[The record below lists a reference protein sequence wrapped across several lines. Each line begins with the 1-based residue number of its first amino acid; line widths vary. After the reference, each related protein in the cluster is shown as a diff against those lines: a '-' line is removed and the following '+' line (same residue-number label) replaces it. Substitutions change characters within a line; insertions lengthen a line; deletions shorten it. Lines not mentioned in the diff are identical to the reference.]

1 MSSGNI
7 ISGLTWA
14 RTTTTLTITSTAH
27 GLLTGDYV
35 VLRNFN
41 VDYVYA
47 EITVTDSDTF
57 TAQVTD
63 TGGTSGTTG
72 VYIPAFDVSALNETT
87 ITIVAPNSG
96 NCQLMSMA
104 VFINASET
112 GTYTLTVPTSIT
124 NGAGTNG
131 ALNSLNVPN
140 YRAYNV
146 SNPGSS
152 VIGAASLTFS
162 TSTGFGTFTLSG
174 GLDTFG
180 EIIHTFEF

>member
-41 VDYVYA
+41 VDYVYV

-63 TGGTSGTTG
+63 TGGASGTDG
-72 VYIPAFDVSALNETT
+72 VYIPAFDVTSLSETALTIEAPSA
-87 ITIVAPNSG
+87 G
-96 NCQLMSMA
+96 NCQLMS
-104 VFINASET
+104 VQVYINSSDT
-112 GTYTLTVPTSIT
+112 GTILVTLPSDI
-124 NGAGTNG
+124 
-131 ALNSLNVPN
+131 
-140 YRAYNV
+140 
-146 SNPGSS
+146 
-152 VIGAASLTFS
+152 
-162 TSTGFGTFTLSG
+162 
-174 GLDTFG
+174 
-180 EIIHTFEF
+180 

>member
-41 VDYVYA
+41 VDYVYV

-63 TGGTSGTTG
+63 SGGASGTDG
-72 VYIPAFDVSALNETT
+72 VYIPAFDVTSLSETALTIEAPSA
-87 ITIVAPNSG
+87 G
-96 NCQLMSMA
+96 NCQLMS
-104 VFINASET
+104 VQVYINSSDT
-112 GTYTLTVPTSIT
+112 GTILITLPSDIK
-124 NGAGTNG
+124 NGAGGNISLATTNPPVFV
-131 ALNSLNVPN
+131 AYSVP
-140 YRAYNV
+140 
-146 SNPGSS
+146 SGGSIF
-152 VIGAASLTFS
+152 IGAAGVTY
-162 TSTGFGTFTLSG
+162 TTTGNFNQFTLSG
-174 GLDTFG
+174 GLDLFAPLLYTLKF
-180 EIIHTFEF
+180 

>member
-41 VDYVYA
+41 VDYVYV

-63 TGGTSGTTG
+63 TGGASGTDG
-72 VYIPAFDVSALNETT
+72 VYIPALDVPTLGDATMVVSA
-87 ITIVAPNSG
+87 PSSG
-96 NCQLMSMA
+96 NVQIMSMTI
-104 VFINASET
+104 FIDSSET
-112 GTYTLTVPTSIT
+112 DPKSITFPTSIT
-124 NGAGTNG
+124 NGAGGNSSLQTKNPPVFQAFNVNG
-131 ALNSLNVPN
+131 
-140 YRAYNV
+140 
-146 SNPGSS
+146 GTSS
-152 VIGAASLTFS
+152 QLTSGGVAFS
-162 TSTGFGTFTLSG
+162 TTGTYGVMSLSG

-180 EIIHTFEF
+180 SILMTFKF

>member
-41 VDYVYA
+41 VDYVYV

-63 TGGTSGTTG
+63 SGGASGTDG
-72 VYIPAFDVSALNETT
+72 VYIPAFDVTSLSETALTIEAPSA
-87 ITIVAPNSG
+87 G
-96 NCQLMSMA
+96 NCQLMS
-104 VFINASET
+104 VQVYINSSDT
-112 GTYTLTVPTSIT
+112 GTILVTLPSDIK
-124 NGAGTNG
+124 NGAGGNTSLATTNPPVFV
-131 ALNSLNVPN
+131 AYTVP
-140 YRAYNV
+140 
-146 SNPGSS
+146 SGGSAF
-152 VIGAASLTFS
+152 IGAAGVTY
-162 TSTGFGTFTLSG
+162 TTTGNFNQFTLSG
-174 GLDTFG
+174 GLDLFDPLLYTLKF
-180 EIIHTFEF
+180 